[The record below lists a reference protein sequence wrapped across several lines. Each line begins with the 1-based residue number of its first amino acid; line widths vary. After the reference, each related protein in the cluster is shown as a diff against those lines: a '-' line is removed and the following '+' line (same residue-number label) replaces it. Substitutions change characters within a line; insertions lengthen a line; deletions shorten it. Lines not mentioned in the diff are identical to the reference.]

1 MNHEEVRDWID
12 AAFATPGARV
22 ADDAVTREVQQ
33 HLADCSDCAQYDRA
47 MRLAALKLDLAR
59 GPSPEVRANLMA
71 AARRST
77 TTRRAVAPQ
86 PVAPQHRWRRPMVW
100 RFAAAALVLAVVGV
114 AGGAWLAGTGARRDN
129 DADHLSQAV
138 ALMTTLAAD
147 RQNQEVVLRDAA
159 GSNGGLAVI
168 SSASHQMAVF
178 ATHLSPGV
186 EYHCYLERGGVRTW
200 VGTMYATPGVE
211 FWAGDMAPAIDMSP
225 GDVLVVAA
233 DESQPAVLTAQL

>member
-12 AAFATPGARV
+12 DAFATPGARG
-22 ADDAVTREVQQ
+22 ADDAVARQVQQ
-33 HLADCSDCAQYDRA
+33 HLADCSDCAQYDKA
-47 MRLAALKLDLAR
+47 THLAALKLDLAR
-59 GPSPEVRANLMA
+59 GPSPAVRANVMA
-71 AARRST
+71 AARGTKSA
-77 TTRRAVAPQ
+77 RRAAAPARATTQ
-86 PVAPQHRWRRPMVW
+86 PWWQRPMAW

-147 RQNQEVVLRDAA
+147 GQNQEVVLRDAT
-159 GSNGGLAVI
+159 GTNSGLAVV
-168 SSASHQMAVF
+168 SAASHQMAVF

-186 EYHCYLERGGVRTW
+186 EYHCYLERAGVRTW

-211 FWAGDMAPAIDMSP
+211 FWAGDMEPTIAMLP